1 MARSS
6 DICVRIWVKIHSYF
20 VRLCQQ
26 LQNFWNFSTVTVKSF
41 FFKKEEDEEEEKFS
55 SADSIFHKEKFVA
68 LGHMLKDNSLSLEK
82 RAEAARQIGLL
93 AFTGGPT
100 AGKFATEYMKEVAY
114 LLQYEKMAPKLKILL
129 IQSVACWCYLNP
141 VSQKKAKNMR
151 FIPIFI
157 SCLEKSS
164 ESPTTN
170 ENEVLVKFWT
180 CYALSAMTCN
190 NSSVVR
196 ELREYPNL
204 KYHLHELAG
213 YCWRGWSE
221 NFAEVLYFLIGLHKH

>member
-6 DICVRIWVKIHSYF
+6 DFCVQIWVKMHSYF

-26 LQNFWNFSTVTVKSF
+26 LQNFWSFWNVTVKSYF
-41 FFKKEEDEEEEKFS
+41 VKKEEEEEEQVS

-68 LGHMLKDNSLSLEK
+68 LGHMLTDTSLPLEK

-114 LLQYEKMAPKLKILL
+114 LLQYEEMAPKLKILL

-141 VSQKKAKNMR
+141 VSQKKAKHMQ

-157 SCLEKSS
+157 SFFEKSS
-164 ESPTTN
+164 DSSITN
-170 ENEVLVKFWT
+170 ENEVLVKFWA

-196 ELREYPNL
+196 ELREYHNL
-204 KYHLHELAG
+204 KHHLHELAG

-221 NFAEVLYFLIGLHKH
+221 NFAEVLYFLIGFHKH